1 MYELCKSEARPRK
14 RWPVA
19 IAAGLLGAAVL
30 CQPNSARALPPHG
43 GGLPGGGFNAGGFD
57 GFRAI
62 SQGSGGG
69 FVVVGGSYPGW
80 GHGGW
85 AGGHG
90 GSWAGHTLPSEE
102 YAPPPRGMP
111 ACRATL
117 SVTGG
122 YVNLTSPIRPC
133 VPRFSQSK

>member
-1 MYELCKSEARPRK
+1 MYGIGKSEARPGK

-30 CQPNSARALPPHG
+30 CQPNFAGVLPPLPLG
-43 GGLPGGGFNAGGFD
+43 GGLPRDGFNASGFG
-57 GFRAI
+57 GFRAM
-62 SQGSGGG
+62 SQGGGG
-69 FVVVGGSYPGW
+69 GIVVSGGSYPGW

-90 GSWAGHTLPSEE
+90 GGWAGDTPPSEK

-122 YVNLTSPIRPC
+122 YVKSSGCRP
-133 VPRFSQSK
+133 

>member
-1 MYELCKSEARPRK
+1 MYELGKSEARPRK

-30 CQPNSARALPPHG
+30 CQPNCARALPPLPHG

-57 GFRAI
+57 GFRAV

-90 GSWAGHTLPSEE
+90 GSWSGDTLPSEE

-111 ACRATL
+111 ACRATP

-122 YVNLTSPIRPC
+122 YVKSPGC
-133 VPRFSQSK
+133 NNHY